1 MKVINSIIVD
11 LFRLT
16 KIVGRHISCLLLP
29 ATATSNLFKKLSL
42 SKNILMI
49 TIDYQSIIQ
58 RSSKLVS
65 SNMDGET
72 VMMSIESGEY
82 FGLNSV
88 GSRMWELIE
97 NPIKVN
103 TLIELLLDE
112 FDVSREQCEAE
123 TMEFLNHLFEKK
135 LLTIIPPK

>member
-1 MKVINSIIVD
+1 MII
-11 LFRLT
+11 
-16 KIVGRHISCLLLP
+16 
-29 ATATSNLFKKLSL
+29 
-42 SKNILMI
+42 
-49 TIDYQSIIQ
+49 IDYQSIIQ
-58 RSSKLVS
+58 RSNKLVS

-72 VMMSIESGEY
+72 VMMSIENGEY

-123 TMEFLNHLFEKK
+123 TMEFLNHLLDKK
-135 LLTIIPPK
+135 LLTIIPAK

>member
-1 MKVINSIIVD
+1 MLKINLMNII
-11 LFRLT
+11 
-16 KIVGRHISCLLLP
+16 
-29 ATATSNLFKKLSL
+29 N
-42 SKNILMI
+42 N
-49 TIDYQSIIQ
+49 QSIIQ
-58 RSSKLVS
+58 RSNKLVS

-72 VMMSIESGEY
+72 VMMSIENGEY

-123 TMEFLNHLFEKK
+123 TMEFLNHLLEKK
-135 LLTIIPPK
+135 LLTIIPAK

>member
-1 MKVINSIIVD
+1 MNVIN
-11 LFRLT
+11 
-16 KIVGRHISCLLLP
+16 
-29 ATATSNLFKKLSL
+29 
-42 SKNILMI
+42 
-49 TIDYQSIIQ
+49 YQSIIQ
-58 RSSKLVS
+58 RSNKLVS

-72 VMMSIESGEY
+72 VMMSIENGEY

-123 TMEFLNHLFEKK
+123 TM
-135 LLTIIPPK
+135 

>member
-1 MKVINSIIVD
+1 
-11 LFRLT
+11 
-16 KIVGRHISCLLLP
+16 
-29 ATATSNLFKKLSL
+29 
-42 SKNILMI
+42 MI

>member
-1 MKVINSIIVD
+1 M
-11 LFRLT
+11 
-16 KIVGRHISCLLLP
+16 
-29 ATATSNLFKKLSL
+29 
-42 SKNILMI
+42 SKFVLMTI
-49 TIDYQSIIQ
+49 IDYQSIIQ
-58 RSSKLVS
+58 RSNKIVS
-65 SNMDGET
+65 SNVDEET
-72 VMMSIESGEY
+72 VMMSIENGEY

-97 NPIKVN
+97 NPIKVD

-135 LLTIIPPK
+135 LLTITPAK

>member
-1 MKVINSIIVD
+1 
-11 LFRLT
+11 
-16 KIVGRHISCLLLP
+16 
-29 ATATSNLFKKLSL
+29 
-42 SKNILMI
+42 
-49 TIDYQSIIQ
+49 
-58 RSSKLVS
+58 
-65 SNMDGET
+65 MDGET

-112 FDVSREQCEAE
+112 FDVSLEQCEAE
-123 TMEFLNHLFEKK
+123 TMEFLNHLYEKK
-135 LLTIIPPK
+135 LLIILPAK

>member
-1 MKVINSIIVD
+1 M
-11 LFRLT
+11 
-16 KIVGRHISCLLLP
+16 
-29 ATATSNLFKKLSL
+29 
-42 SKNILMI
+42 SKFILMI
-49 TIDYQSIIQ
+49 IIDYQSIIQ
-58 RSSKLVS
+58 RSNKLVS

-103 TLIELLLDE
+103 ALIELLLDE
-112 FDVSREQCEAE
+112 FDVSREQCELE
-123 TMEFLNHLFEKK
+123 TMEFLNHLLEKK
-135 LLTIIPPK
+135 LLDIIPAK